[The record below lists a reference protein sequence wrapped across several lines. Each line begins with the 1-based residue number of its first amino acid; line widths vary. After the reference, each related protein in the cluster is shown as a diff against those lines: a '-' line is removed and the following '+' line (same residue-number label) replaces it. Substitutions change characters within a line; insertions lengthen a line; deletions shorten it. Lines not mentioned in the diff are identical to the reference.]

1 MHMRVRLHMQ
11 ARCMQHMQATH
22 IDKDDLK
29 PALIGLSMV
38 KGKMLLR
45 KAPPSKEINDSDT
58 FSFNDK
64 FRSPHLKIK
73 FAAAGAQKEVLSLPT
88 APPHC
93 CRQSGLVVCCRR
105 RSQAADCIGAGTR
118 GFYAWPHHEW

>member
-1 MHMRVRLHMQ
+1 MY
-11 ARCMQHMQATH
+11 MQATR

-73 FAAAGAQKEVLSLPT
+73 FAAAGAQKEVLSLS
-88 APPHC
+88 AAYLIAVGAVAVNLLSL
-93 CRQSGLVVCCRR
+93 RCRR
-105 RSQAADCIGAGTR
+105 AFSLRPVVALAR
-118 GFYAWPHHEW
+118 GLSCLPS